1 MINMTDE
8 KKKLTKLPYS
18 PMIKATTD
26 SLPTK
31 RRLYGI

>member
-1 MINMTDE
+1 MIKT
-8 KKKLTKLPYS
+8 KRKKLPKLPYS

>member
-8 KKKLTKLPYS
+8 KEKLPYS